1 DVAIDPFE
9 EFYYDY
15 DPNYVSVH
23 FLLLIVPLI
32 IIIGLIVAVIILGVK
47 HGKLKKMLRGQGF
60 AIGTPQYKGTTQ
72 QPPTGMSNMPMQQP
86 GVYPSDNYG
95 IGTGSQPSG
104 THFPGSQQD
113 SNAPETMSDGSF
125 TEGVFSGKAEEP
137 PKYPFA
143 HQDYMAQPAAELSEF
158 SEQIESTQMPSQYPD
173 YMTQNAGYHQP
184 NLADYDRAKAVA
196 QQPQQGMHG
205 YVPYPGQNSGQN
217 IQYGQPQNFSQY
229 QNQVLQPLEVDNYSN
244 EPVQDGQGNQFMDSY
259 PNQSEGYKPDQEP
272 EYQSDQRDDSLGDT
286 NRNASTSAANAIT
299 KESEPFTPS
308 TQESESFSSAE

>member
-1 DVAIDPFE
+1 
-9 EFYYDY
+9 
-15 DPNYVSVH
+15 
-23 FLLLIVPLI
+23 
-32 IIIGLIVAVIILGVK
+32 
-47 HGKLKKMLRGQGF
+47 
-60 AIGTPQYKGTTQ
+60 
-72 QPPTGMSNMPMQQP
+72 
-86 GVYPSDNYG
+86 
-95 IGTGSQPSG
+95 
-104 THFPGSQQD
+104 
-113 SNAPETMSDGSF
+113 MSDGSF

-229 QNQVLQPLEVDNYSN
+229 RIKFFSLWKWTTILMNQYRMGKEINLWILIPTSQKDINLIKNQNINLI
-244 EPVQDGQGNQFMDSY
+244 
-259 PNQSEGYKPDQEP
+259 
-272 EYQSDQRDDSLGDT
+272 
-286 NRNASTSAANAIT
+286 NAMTV
-299 KESEPFTPS
+299 
-308 TQESESFSSAE
+308 